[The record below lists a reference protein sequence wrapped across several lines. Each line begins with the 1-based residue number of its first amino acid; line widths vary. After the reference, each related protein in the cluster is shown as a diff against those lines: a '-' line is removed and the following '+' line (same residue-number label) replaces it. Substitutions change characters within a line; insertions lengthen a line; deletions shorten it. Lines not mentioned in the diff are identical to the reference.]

1 MKLDGKTNVELL
13 EMMAAI
19 ESDPA
24 NQMPDRQLHQHLHL
38 YTPKACKKLNKIA
51 WQITSNIADKR
62 KADGDPVPTCGYSGM
77 KQNRR
82 R

>member
-13 EMMAAI
+13 EMMAEI
-19 ESDPA
+19 ESDSK
-24 NQMPDRQLHQHLHL
+24 NRMPPGHLNL
-38 YTPKACKKLNKIA
+38 YTPKARKKLEKIA
-51 WQITSNIADKR
+51 RQITYNLADKR